1 MNKQK
6 WRNVTVLVV
15 VGLIVMAGILF
26 TRVWWPRMSHEPR
39 VTTAPRES
47 GQKTADLPTEEE
59 KVVGPRREPGIP
71 KEKSTVVLATV
82 NGRAI
87 TLADLDRELK
97 ALTPEYRAVLEEDK
111 EEFLN
116 QLIIRELL
124 LQQAQ
129 RQKLEQEEEIQ
140 ERIAQDK
147 DKRAEILVREITDRM
162 AKDIEI
168 SQEEL
173 RALYQELKAE
183 IPDKSFQE
191 VKQQLRI
198 YLRQQKTRERLEA
211 VIEELQKTAE
221 ITRNQEWLKA
231 QRALRMKNPLD
242 AALQTG
248 KPVLADFGKGLCIP
262 CKEMK
267 PILDEL
273 AVEYR
278 GRASILIIE
287 IDEYRALTRR
297 HRVRLIP
304 TQIFF
309 DAAEREVYRHEGF
322 MSKEAI
328 KKKLA
333 EIGVE

>member
-15 VGLIVMAGILF
+15 IGLVVVAGVFF
-26 TRVWWPRMSHEPR
+26 TRVWRLRMPHESK
-39 VTTAPRES
+39 VTTVPRES

-59 KVVGPRREPGIP
+59 KVVGPQREPGTP
-71 KEKSTVVLATV
+71 KEKSTVILATV
-82 NGRAI
+82 NGRAM
-87 TLADLDRELK
+87 TLEDLGRELK
-97 ALTPEYRAVLEEDK
+97 GLTPEYRALLEEDK

-116 QLIIRELL
+116 QLIVRELL
-124 LQQAQ
+124 LQEAQ
-129 RQKLEQEEEIQ
+129 RQGLEQEKEIQ
-140 ERIAQDK
+140 EHIAQDK
-147 DKRAEILVREITDRM
+147 DKRAEILIGEMTDRM

-173 RALYQELKAE
+173 RALHQELKAE

-211 VIEELQKTAE
+211 VIEELRRTAE

-273 AVEYR
+273 TVEYR

-309 DAAEREVYRHEGF
+309 DAAGREVYRHEGF
-322 MSKEAI
+322 MSKEAM